1 MNESY
6 VTVVGNVAT
15 EVGYRE
21 TAGGVPMADFRLGCT
36 ERRYDRQR
44 ECWVDGGTQ
53 WVTVTAW
60 RALAVNLIGSLSKG
74 DPVLVSG
81 RLRVREWLDGEVRR
95 SRAEI
100 DARSVGHDLTR
111 GTSAF
116 RWAAGVRGRS
126 PGGPGPAGAE
136 AGGEAG
142 GETVPEWIVSA
153 LEARRAVAAAPAA
166 PAALPVPAA
175 APGPRAL
182 PPGARPV
189 AGGPGGPGEMAG
201 SGRGG
206 DGPEALG

>member
-1 MNESY
+1 MNESH
-6 VTVVGNVAT
+6 VTVLGNVAT
-15 EVGYRE
+15 EVTYGE
-21 TAGGVPMADFRLGCT
+21 SAGGVPTASFRLGCT

-44 ECWVDGGTQ
+44 ECWVDGETQ

-60 RALAVNLIGSLSKG
+60 RALAVNLIGSLAKG

-81 RLRVREWLDGEVRR
+81 RLRVREWREGEARR

-116 RWAAGVRGRS
+116 RWAAGVRGQS
-126 PGGPGPAGAE
+126 PGGAGPAGAQS
-136 AGGEAG
+136 GGEV
-142 GETVPEWIVSA
+142 VPEWIVSA
-153 LEARRAVAAAPAA
+153 LEARRAAAVAP
-166 PAALPVPAA
+166 

-189 AGGPGGPGEMAG
+189 TGGQVEV
-201 SGRGG
+201 SERGRGG
-206 DGPEALG
+206 DGPDALN